1 MRSQRIKEAQLRR
14 AIRAEIRRRQAL
26 DEGVFDDVRAGIQ
39 KLSAYVTKQFGSVAQ
54 KWASAIGQRLQ
65 ALATMPDD
73 LKTVFSAIKAGM
85 QQTGESLPMN
95 DALKQAKELGK
106 LGKDQA
112 LAQVEQDLEGPVR
125 EKAAAANEG
134 LYTRTL
140 YATLAETELPPAGSR
155 LDESLTVT
163 SVLGVGLAVM
173 GGLPLVFK
181 GLHKLARVLGAER
194 ASKMFEHAY
203 HVTHHFEEKV
213 IDLVVPD
220 KLSYFVYSFL
230 WKKGMRLSKDHL
242 EFMDFQLGKEGAMKR
257 AQGLIF
263 KVVLI
268 YFAWSGLQGVLHAG
282 ASMLGFVEGTA
293 TTVKGIELARG
304 ATEVA
309 ALVRAGSGAGA
320 AAAAVASSV

>member
-1 MRSQRIKEAQLRR
+1 M
-14 AIRAEIRRRQAL
+14 
-26 DEGVFDDVRAGIQ
+26 FDDVKAGIQ
-39 KLSAYVTKQFGSVAQ
+39 KLSAYVTKQFGDVAQ
-54 KWASAIGQRLQ
+54 KWASAIGERLQ
-65 ALATMPDD
+65 ALTTMPDD
-73 LKTVFSAIKAGM
+73 LKTVFGAIKAGM

-106 LGKDQA
+106 LGKEQA
-112 LAQVEQDLEGPVR
+112 LALVQQDLEGPVK
-125 EKAAAANEG
+125 EKAASANEG
-134 LYTRTL
+134 LHTRALYRTL
-140 YATLAETELPPAGSR
+140 VEAEMPRLSSNR

-163 SVLGVGLAVM
+163 SVLGIGLAVM

-181 GLHKLARVLGAER
+181 GLHKLSRVLGAER

-213 IDLVVPD
+213 IDIVVPD

-230 WKKGMRLSKDHL
+230 WKKGMKLSKHHL
-242 EFMDFQLGKEGAMKR
+242 EFLDFQLGKEGAMKR

-309 ALVRAGSGAGA
+309 SLIRAGSGAGA